1 MGLEIKTLTIKDISD
16 NNGYL
21 KALGEARI
29 AKVKKNAQIAMAES
43 NKETQIKTSK
53 AKRIGETTLEASPT
67 EN

>member
-1 MGLEIKTLTIKDISD
+1 
-16 NNGYL
+16 
-21 KALGEARI
+21 
-29 AKVKKNAQIAMAES
+29 MAES